1 MVPFFRTSREM
12 QDKETRGQG
21 DKENIEFSA
30 SPVSVSPC
38 PLVSLSSRTSNGL
51 NGGLSSPRRGAR
63 SIRRGAALVEF
74 ALVAPIF
81 LTFVVGSIELGRAIV
96 VQEALTNA
104 SREGARVGILD
115 TATTSDVTAAV
126 NSYLSGVSISGATT
140 DVSPTDPGTYPVG
153 TQVTVTVSIPYA
165 SVTWVPSPWFLKNAT
180 LAATTVMQR
189 QSTQ

>member
-1 MVPFFRTSREM
+1 MNRRSRRT
-12 QDKETRGQG
+12 
-21 DKENIEFSA
+21 EN
-30 SPVSVSPC
+30 V
-38 PLVSLSSRTSNGL
+38 
-51 NGGLSSPRRGAR
+51 
-63 SIRRGAALVEF
+63 RRGAALVEF

-81 LTFVVGSIELGRAIV
+81 LLFVVGSVELGRAIV

-115 TATTSDVTAAV
+115 GALSSDVTSAV

-140 DVSPTDPGTYPVG
+140 NVTPTDPGTQPVG
-153 TQVTVTVSIPYA
+153 TQVTVSVSIAYS

-180 LAATTVMQR
+180 LSATTVMQR